1 MTKIN
6 LSVNEQARKEANL
19 RLLKRSVD
27 PSIVDIL
34 GGATHVVLYHFRDD
48 SQSWEKSDVEG
59 SLSLAVRSPASIGS
73 SSSNSS
79 SSNNNNTSKYVLVIL
94 NRNSPENYPM
104 DFTSDFQMQKSDPF
118 LIFKN
123 YEQRQSNSSNDSTSN
138 GKNGPATIRGIW
150 FPNDNERASINELL
164 VQVLKTLKESP
175 PPPVPVATPTATV
188 AAIDRNAA
196 TASLFAA
203 LNIGSEGGSSSSSS
217 LLLSQ
222 KQPQEPKQSQQPQ
235 AQKQPSRASSVSSS
249 ATPSPSHGSQQP
261 ILDKKSLQL
270 ALLSLIQDER
280 FLDLLHAQ
288 YLKVHN
294 ARATRN

>member
-1 MTKIN
+1 MTKISLN
-6 LSVNEQARKEANL
+6 VNKEARKEANL

-59 SLSLAVRSPASIGS
+59 PLSLAVRNGSIN
-73 SSSNSS
+73 SNK
-79 SSNNNNTSKYVLVIL
+79 NVLVIL
-94 NRNSPENYPM
+94 NRNSSNNYTM
-104 DFTSDFQMQKSDPF
+104 DFTSDFQLQKSDPF

-123 YEQRQSNSSNDSTSN
+123 YDGADNN
-138 GKNGPATIRGIW
+138 KATIRGIW
-150 FPNDNERASINELL
+150 FPNDSERASMNDLL
-164 VQVLKTLKESP
+164 TRVLNTLKEAP
-175 PPPVPVATPTATV
+175 PPAPTPAV
-188 AAIDRNAA
+188 DRNAA

-203 LNIGSEGGSSSSSS
+203 LNIGGSSNSDTTAQSAPLQQRPSSNNST
-217 LLLSQ
+217 
-222 KQPQEPKQSQQPQ
+222 PTHGTQQP
-235 AQKQPSRASSVSSS
+235 P
-249 ATPSPSHGSQQP
+249 T
-261 ILDKKSLQL
+261 LDKKSLQL

-294 ARATRN
+294 ARTSRND

>member
-6 LSVNEQARKEANL
+6 LNVNEQARKEANL

-27 PSIVDIL
+27 RSIGDIM
-34 GGATHVVLYHFRDD
+34 GGATHVVLYHFHEE

-59 SLSLAVRSPASIGS
+59 SLSLAVRGAGASAS
-73 SSSNSS
+73 SSRH
-79 SSNNNNTSKYVLVIL
+79 VLVIL

-104 DFTSDFQMQKSDPF
+104 DFTRDFQLQKSDPF

-123 YEQRQSNSSNDSTSN
+123 YEHSGPD
-138 GKNGPATIRGIW
+138 GKGPATIRGIW
-150 FPNDNERASINELL
+150 FPNDSERDSMNELL
-164 VQVLKTLKESP
+164 VGVLKSLKEGPPAPAPSP
-175 PPPVPVATPTATV
+175 APMV
-188 AAIDRNAA
+188 DRNAA

-203 LNIGSEGGSSSSSS
+203 LNIGTDDGNSSSSR
-217 LLLSQ
+217 
-222 KQPQEPKQSQQPQ
+222 QPQQLQQQ
-235 AQKQPSRASSVSSS
+235 QQQQQQHTVSTTQ
-249 ATPSPSHGSQQP
+249 TPSPSHSNQQP

-294 ARATRN
+294 ARASRN

>member
-27 PSIVDIL
+27 RSITDIQ
-34 GGATHVVLYHFRDD
+34 GGATHVVLYHFRDE

-59 SLSLAVRSPASIGS
+59 SLSLAVRGGEVSES
-73 SSSNSS
+73 SSSSRH
-79 SSNNNNTSKYVLVIL
+79 VLVIL

-104 DFTSDFQMQKSDPF
+104 DFTSDFQLQKSDPF
-118 LIFKN
+118 LILKN
-123 YEQRQSNSSNDSTSN
+123 YEQRNQSVE
-138 GKNGPATIRGIW
+138 GKGPATIRGIW
-150 FPNDNERASINELL
+150 FPNDNERDSMNELL
-164 VQVLKTLKESP
+164 IGVLKSLKEDP
-175 PPPVPVATPTATV
+175 PPPASAPAV
-188 AAIDRNAA
+188 DRNAA
-196 TASLFAA
+196 TVSLFAA
-203 LNIGSEGGSSSSSS
+203 LNIGTGGDSSSS
-217 LLLSQ
+217 
-222 KQPQEPKQSQQPQ
+222 QPDQHHQQQQHHP
-235 AQKQPSRASSVSSS
+235 AQTTSAAGPPPSTSTTQTS
-249 ATPSPSHGSQQP
+249 SPSHSNQQP

-294 ARATRN
+294 ARASRN

>member
-27 PSIVDIL
+27 RSITDIL
-34 GGATHVVLYHFRDD
+34 GGATHVVLYHFHEE

-59 SLSLAVRSPASIGS
+59 SLSLAVRGGGASS
-73 SSSNSS
+73 RH
-79 SSNNNNTSKYVLVIL
+79 VLVIL
-94 NRNSPENYPM
+94 NRNSPNNYPM
-104 DFTSDFQMQKSDPF
+104 DFTSDFQLQKSDPF

-123 YEQRQSNSSNDSTSN
+123 YEQGASGER
-138 GKNGPATIRGIW
+138 GPATIRGIW
-150 FPNDNERASINELL
+150 FPNDNERDTMNDLL
-164 VQVLKTLKESP
+164 VGVLKSLKENP
-175 PPPVPVATPTATV
+175 PPPAPAPVA
-188 AAIDRNAA
+188 DRNAA

-203 LNIGSEGGSSSSSS
+203 LNIST
-217 LLLSQ
+217 
-222 KQPQEPKQSQQPQ
+222 SQQPSQ
-235 AQKQPSRASSVSSS
+235 LAQQS
-249 ATPSPSHGSQQP
+249 ARPTAQTPSPSHSNQQP

-280 FLDLLHAQ
+280 FLDLIHAQ

-294 ARATRN
+294 ARASRS

>member
-27 PSIVDIL
+27 SSIVDIL
-34 GGATHVVLYHFRDD
+34 GAATHVVLYFFRDD
-48 SQSWEKSDVEG
+48 SKSWEKSEVEG
-59 SLSLAVRSPASIGS
+59 SLSLAIRSDD
-73 SSSNSS
+73 
-79 SSNNNNTSKYVLVIL
+79 KHLLVIL

-104 DFTSDFQMQKSDPF
+104 AFTSDFQLQKSDPF

-123 YEQRQSNSSNDSTSN
+123 YENPVGPQQR
-138 GKNGPATIRGIW
+138 GPATIRGIW
-150 FPNDNERASINELL
+150 FPNDNERNSMHELL
-164 VQVLKTLKESP
+164 VGVLKNLKESP
-175 PPPVPVATPTATV
+175 PAPSPSKPLPV
-188 AAIDRNAA
+188 DRNAA

-203 LNIGSEGGSSSSSS
+203 LNIGGTPSKGNDVIPQQQPSSS
-217 LLLSQ
+217 
-222 KQPQEPKQSQQPQ
+222 
-235 AQKQPSRASSVSSS
+235 
-249 ATPSPSHGSQQP
+249 TPSPSHANANRQPSSTPSPSHANQQP
-261 ILDKKSLQL
+261 TLDKKSLQL

-294 ARATRN
+294 ARAGRAE

>member
-27 PSIVDIL
+27 SSIVDIL
-34 GGATHVVLYHFRDD
+34 GGATHVVLYHFRDAT
-48 SQSWEKSDVEG
+48 QSWEKSDVEG
-59 SLSLAVRSPASIGS
+59 SLSLA
-73 SSSNSS
+73 
-79 SSNNNNTSKYVLVIL
+79 KHEQKHKHVLVIL

-104 DFTSDFQMQKSDPF
+104 EFTSDFQMQKSDPF

-123 YEQRQSNSSNDSTSN
+123 YETKTPGGQGQQEQ
-138 GKNGPATIRGIW
+138 KGPATIRGIW
-150 FPNDNERASINELL
+150 FPNDNERATMNDLL
-164 VQVLKTLKESP
+164 VSVLKSLREAEAKAP
-175 PPPVPVATPTATV
+175 PPTPPAPVAQR
-188 AAIDRNAA
+188 AASIDRNAA

-203 LNIGSEGGSSSSSS
+203 LNIGSSSSSDPPPNQQLQQQPRASSSSSS
-217 LLLSQ
+217 S
-222 KQPQEPKQSQQPQ
+222 
-235 AQKQPSRASSVSSS
+235 ASL
-249 ATPSPSHGSQQP
+249 ATAATTTNTTPSPSHGNQQP
-261 ILDKKSLQL
+261 TLDKKSLQL

-294 ARATRN
+294 ARASRN

>member
-6 LSVNEQARKEANL
+6 LNVNEQARKEANL

-27 PSIVDIL
+27 RSIGDIL
-34 GGATHVVLYHFRDD
+34 GGATHVVLYHFHEE
-48 SQSWEKSDVEG
+48 SQKWEKSDVEG
-59 SLSLAVRSPASIGS
+59 SLSLAVRGAEASAS
-73 SSSNSS
+73 SSRH
-79 SSNNNNTSKYVLVIL
+79 VLVIL

-104 DFTSDFQMQKSDPF
+104 DFTSDFQLQKSDPF

-123 YEQRQSNSSNDSTSN
+123 YEQRNHSGGGGD
-138 GKNGPATIRGIW
+138 GDGRGPATIRGIW
-150 FPNDNERASINELL
+150 FPNDNERDSMNELL
-164 VQVLKTLKESP
+164 VGVLKSLKEGP
-175 PPPVPVATPTATV
+175 PPPPAPSPAPMV
-188 AAIDRNAA
+188 DRNAA

-203 LNIGSEGGSSSSSS
+203 LNIGIDGGNSSSSR
-217 LLLSQ
+217 
-222 KQPQEPKQSQQPQ
+222 PQQQQQQHPVQ
-235 AQKQPSRASSVSSS
+235 TTTTQ
-249 ATPSPSHGSQQP
+249 TPSPSHSHQQP

-294 ARATRN
+294 ARASRN